1 MKTDEILYLPKMEQ
15 PIGTSKEAEGTLDL
29 GRLGRSLVRKWWLIV
44 GLTVAGA
51 TAAGLKVLSDPPQY
65 SALFEVLART
75 GSAETDVISNIPETF
90 SGDTQDDKPVNKRA
104 TVDNDLLKILKSPT
118 VLAPVAEQVR
128 TAYPDF
134 CQDPAAFEGD
144 SVSATTLCYDSLA
157 AGISIEALDDFLD
170 DDPSIVEVTFQN
182 EDPEL
187 VEFVL
192 NGLSKSY
199 LDYSLEIKQADI
211 RRGIGFV
218 EKKLPDLRR
227 KVDTLQDDLQTL
239 RLENNLIDPAARA
252 SQLSAQIGDFSQEQ
266 LEVAAQLRE
275 TRSIAE
281 NLNQQLAQSQD
292 QAASSALVQSPR
304 YQELLNALLELD
316 AQIAEAST
324 LYLDTSPDMQVLIE
338 QRQNLLALLDGEG
351 EQSQREIVSQIQ
363 ELKIRDG
370 SLEEALRQ
378 LRGDV
383 DQLALVSRRYDDIQ
397 RELEIASENL
407 NQFIAKREAL
417 EIDAAQR
424 ENPWEIVT
432 PTTQPRQIETDLPKY
447 ALLGGVMGF
456 LLGTG
461 LALLVDESSG
471 VIHSEEDLKRSTRLP
486 VLGSIPNYV
495 AASGLVSERT
505 TIETPQYAG
514 VQVGGERNGSTNGA
528 GNGAGNGSV
537 SHNGNGNGNGNGVV
551 VSSYARDPF
560 SESFRSLYTNIRL
573 LSSDRPIRAIAISSV
588 MPSEGK
594 STVALHLAEAAAAMG
609 QRVLLVDAD
618 LRNPQVHKYLELSNE
633 KGLTNLFSG
642 ESNPALIQQF
652 SPEPNLYVIAAGSAP
667 FDPARL
673 FSSRSMKRFA
683 DKVKA
688 KFDLVIYDTPPL
700 LGQSDAYLV
709 ANNTDGLLLVT
720 LPGKLKQP
728 LLDRAMEQLRI
739 ADINVLGIVN
749 RES

>member
-1 MKTDEILYLPKMEQ
+1 MKTDEILYLPKIDQ
-15 PIGTSKEAEGTLDL
+15 PMGASEGAEGTLDL
-29 GRLGRSLVRKWWLIV
+29 GRLGRSLVRKWWIIV
-44 GLTVAGA
+44 GLTIAGA
-51 TAAGLKVLSDPPQY
+51 TAAGLKVLSDTPEY

-90 SGDTQDDKPVNKRA
+90 SGGTQEERPRNQQV
-104 TVDNDLLKILKSPT
+104 TVDQDLLKIVKSPK

-128 TAYPDF
+128 SAYPDF
-134 CQDPAAFEGD
+134 CQDAGGFEGD
-144 SVSATTLCYDSLA
+144 VSATTLCYDSLA
-157 AGISIEALDDFLD
+157 GGLSIEALDDSLD
-170 DDPSIVEVTFQN
+170 EDSSIVEVTFQN

-192 NGLSKSY
+192 NGLSQSY

-211 RRGIGFV
+211 SRGISFV
-218 EKKLPDLRR
+218 EKKLPDLRG
-227 KVDTLQDDLQTL
+227 KVDELQEQLQTL

-252 SQLSAQIGDFSQEQ
+252 SQLSEQIGNFSQDQ
-266 LEVAAQLRE
+266 LAVAAQLRE
-275 TRSIAE
+275 TRSISE
-281 NLNQQLAQSQD
+281 SLSQQLAQSQD
-292 QAASSALVQSPR
+292 QAASSALVRSPR
-304 YQELLNALLELD
+304 YQELLNSLLALD

-324 LYLDTSPDMQVLIE
+324 LYLDASPDMQVLQE
-338 QRQNLLALLDGEG
+338 QRQNLLALLAREG
-351 EQSQREIVSQIQ
+351 QQSQREITNQIQ
-363 ELKIRDG
+363 ELEIRDK
-370 SLEEALRQ
+370 SLEETLQQ

-383 DQLALVSRRYDDIQ
+383 DQLAVVSRGYDDIQ
-397 RELEIASENL
+397 RELGIASENL

-432 PTTQPRQIETDLPKY
+432 PTTQPQQVETDLPKY
-447 ALLGGVMGF
+447 VLLGGVMGL
-456 LLGTG
+456 LLGAG

-495 AASGLVSERT
+495 AASELVSGRT
-505 TIETPQYAG
+505 AVVAPEYAS
-514 VQVGGERNGSTNGA
+514 VQAGGGQNGSVNGAAGYNGA
-528 GNGAGNGSV
+528 GNGAGNGAV
-537 SHNGNGNGNGNGVV
+537 M
-551 VSSYARDPF
+551 SSYDRDPF

-573 LSSDRPIRAIAISSV
+573 LSSDQPIRAIAISSV

-683 DKVKA
+683 DKVRV

-749 RES
+749 REG